1 MKLQKV
7 VFSGWARWAD
17 RTAIDNIDA
26 PGIYILAQFKKPPI
40 GNADPQVQD
49 IIYIGETCDRTLKK
63 RWGNFHHAAFQGKK
77 GIHSGGET
85 YREILNDNGDNLYV
99 AAFPVNELSLQLRSL
114 FIRYVERKLIW
125 EYALK
130 WGVAPKCNK
139 K

>member
-1 MKLQKV
+1 MKLPKI
-7 VFSGWARWAD
+7 VFSGWTRWAD

-63 RWGNFHHAAFQGKK
+63 RWDNFHHAAFQGIK

-85 YREILNDNGDNLYV
+85 YREIVNDNGDNLYV
-99 AAFPVNELSLQLRSL
+99 AAFPVNELSPQLRPL

-130 WGVAPKCNK
+130 WDVAPKCNK

>member
-1 MKLQKV
+1 MKLPKIL
-7 VFSGWARWAD
+7 FSGWARWAD

-49 IIYIGETCDRTLKK
+49 IIYIGETCDRTLEK
-63 RWGNFHHAAFQGKK
+63 RWDNFHHAAFQEKN

-85 YREILNDNGDNLYV
+85 YRKKLNDTGDNLYV
-99 AAFPVNELSLQLRSL
+99 AAFPVNELSYQLRPL

-125 EYALK
+125 EYAQK